1 MNTLVTGCA
10 GFIGFHLTK
19 TLLDQGNEIIGI
31 DNLNHYYDPS
41 LKEKRLEQLQI
52 HKNFTFL
59 ELDICDMESLG
70 LSLTRFKVS
79 RIIHLA
85 AQAGVRHSISHPRD
99 YLNNNIIGFFNILE
113 YARLNSVEHL
123 TYASTSS
130 AYGANK
136 KLPFAEKN
144 HADHPIQFYAATKRA
159 NELMA
164 HSYSCIYG
172 LPTSGLRFFT
182 VYGPWGRPDM
192 ALFKFTK
199 NIIAGKEIEIFNY
212 GKHIRDF
219 TYVTDIAN
227 GIIAVDQN
235 APTGNLDWDPMNPD
249 PSSSFAPFE
258 IYNIGNSEPVELMT
272 YVSLIEE
279 FLGKKAKIKFLPIQQ
294 GDVEDTISDITK
306 ISKLGYQPVIN
317 VREGVKN
324 FLDWYLA
331 YYDSK

>member
-1 MNTLVTGCA
+1 MNILVTGCA

-19 TLLDQGNEIIGI
+19 TLLNQGVEIIGL
-31 DNLNHYYDPS
+31 DNLNNYYDPI
-41 LKEKRLEQLQI
+41 LKERRLEQLKA
-52 HKNFTFL
+52 HKNFKFL
-59 ELDICDMESLG
+59 KVDICDTESIEFNLR
-70 LSLTRFKVS
+70 SFKVS
-79 RIIHLA
+79 QIIHLA
-85 AQAGVRHSISHPRD
+85 AQAGVRHSISNPRD

-113 YARLNSVEHL
+113 YARANSVEHL

-130 AYGANK
+130 TYGANRM
-136 KLPFAEKN
+136 LPFAEKN

-192 ALFKFTK
+192 ALFTFTK
-199 NIIAGKEIEIFNY
+199 NILADKEIDIFNH

-219 TYVTDIAN
+219 TYVDDIVD
-227 GIIAVDQN
+227 GIIKVSQN
-235 APTGNLDWDPMNPD
+235 SPKGNKDWDPINPD

-258 IYNIGNSEPVELMT
+258 VYNIGNSEPVELMT

-279 FLGKKAKIKFLPIQQ
+279 FLDKKAKLNFLPLQR
-294 GDVEDTISDITK
+294 GDVENTISDISK
-306 ISKLGYQPVIN
+306 ISHLGYQPTTN
-317 VREGVKN
+317 VRAGVKS
-324 FLDWYLA
+324 FLDWYID
-331 YYDSK
+331 YHGE

>member
-130 AYGANK
+130 TYGANK

-199 NIIAGKEIEIFNY
+199 NIISGKEIEIFNH

-219 TYVTDIAN
+219 TYVADIVQ
-227 GIIAVDQN
+227 GIIKVN
-235 APTGNLDWDPMNPD
+235 NCIPSGNLNWDPLSPD

-258 IYNIGNSEPVELMT
+258 VYNIGNSEPVELMS

-279 FLGKKAKIKFLPIQQ
+279 FLDKKALIKYLPLQQ

-306 ISKLGYQPVIN
+306 ISTLGYQPLTNI
-317 VREGVKN
+317 RTGVKN
-324 FLDWYLA
+324 FLDWYLE
-331 YYDSK
+331 YHQ

>member
-1 MNTLVTGCA
+1 
-10 GFIGFHLTK
+10 
-19 TLLDQGNEIIGI
+19 
-31 DNLNHYYDPS
+31 
-41 LKEKRLEQLQI
+41 
-52 HKNFTFL
+52 
-59 ELDICDMESLG
+59 
-70 LSLTRFKVS
+70 
-79 RIIHLA
+79 
-85 AQAGVRHSISHPRD
+85 
-99 YLNNNIIGFFNILE
+99 
-113 YARLNSVEHL
+113 
-123 TYASTSS
+123 
-130 AYGANK
+130 
-136 KLPFAEKN
+136 
-144 HADHPIQFYAATKRA
+144 
-159 NELMA
+159 
-164 HSYSCIYG
+164 
-172 LPTSGLRFFT
+172 
-182 VYGPWGRPDM
+182 M

>member
-1 MNTLVTGCA
+1 MAILITGCA
-10 GFIGFHLTK
+10 GFIGFHLAEN
-19 TLLDQGNEIIGI
+19 LLKDGNKIIGI
-31 DNLNHYYDPS
+31 DNLNNYYDPT
-41 LKEKRLEQLQI
+41 LKEARLKKLQSFKDFSFI
-52 HKNFTFL
+52 KVDICNHEEL
-59 ELDICDMESLG
+59 ELNLKPF
-70 LSLTRFKVS
+70 RVN

-85 AQAGVRHSISHPRD
+85 AQAGVRHSITNPRD
-99 YLNNNIIGFFNILE
+99 YLTNNIIGFFNILE
-113 YARLNSVEHL
+113 YSRLHSIEHL

-136 KLPFAEKN
+136 KLPFVEKN

-199 NIIAGKEIEIFNY
+199 NILAGKEIEIFNH

-219 TYVTDIAN
+219 TYVEDIVD
-227 GIIAVDQN
+227 GIIRVNKNIPQEN
-235 APTGNLDWDPMNPD
+235 TNWDPLNPD

-258 IYNIGNSEPVELMT
+258 VYNLGNSKSVELMT

-279 FLGKKAKIKFLPIQQ
+279 FLGKKAKINFLPLQQ
-294 GDVEDTISDITK
+294 GDVENTISDISK
-306 ISKLGYQPVIN
+306 ISKLGYKPSTD
-317 VREGVKN
+317 VRTGVKN
-324 FLDWYLA
+324 FLDWYLD
-331 YYDSK
+331 YHR